1 MRRPPLLAVF
11 FCAGSFGCDSSFDVH
26 YVGTDAA
33 EAADASNGDASEAS
47 AADALPDIHVN
58 DDGQLAVVVDGSP
71 IGDGGFCGCDTAA
84 GDGCCVPAGGGS
96 PFCTPSIAACTAGG
110 GMYVGCIASE
120 LDSLCCWNGGPGAG
134 GATAFA
140 GACGDRAQACASTS
154 DCPAGQ
160 SCAVATCHG
169 LSVGACGAA
178 GPSCPQ

>member
-1 MRRPPLLAVF
+1 MRRAPLLAALVV
-11 FCAGSFGCDSSFDVH
+11 AGSFGCDTSFDVR

-33 EAADASNGDASEAS
+33 DASTGDASDAS
-47 AADALPDIHVN
+47 ADAPPDIVVS

-71 IGDGGFCGCDTAA
+71 IGDGGFCGCDTNA
-84 GDGCCVPAGGGS
+84 GEGCCVPGGGGS
-96 PFCTPSIAACTAGG
+96 PFCTPSITACTGGG

-120 LDSLCCWNGGPGAG
+120 YDSLCCWNGGPGAG

-140 GACGDRAQACASTS
+140 SACGDRAQACAATS
-154 DCPAGQ
+154 DCPGGQ
-160 SCAVATCHG
+160 PCTVSTCHG